1 MTTGGPIIDLEP
13 RDVRQGLDDGSIV
26 VVDVREPNELAGGM
40 IPGSLSM
47 PLSQFD
53 PGALPDDRRIVFSC
67 AAGVRSRTA
76 IEASRR
82 AGLDVNEH
90 LGGGFRSWLAAG
102 EPIHI
107 PAD

>member
-1 MTTGGPIIDLEP
+1 MALSSPIIDLGP
-13 RDVRQGLDDGSIV
+13 DDVRRGLDDGSIV

-47 PLSQFD
+47 PLSRFD
-53 PGALPDDRRIVFSC
+53 PSALPDDRRIVFSC

-90 LGGGFRSWLAAG
+90 LGGGFRSWLASG
-102 EPIHI
+102 EPVHI